1 MKKFKRFAHELAQRF
16 NPKSRQ
22 RSKVIRSFYDTAG
35 IVNFGVASQHDDE
48 FDVIRGFS
56 SSLTH
61 YDSNFGVGSYDGFDL
76 RMVDRTDFVS
86 LPGKKHVQQAWFI
99 MEIHLHVRNMP
110 HFFFVPTGTEGG
122 SYTRLFQSQ
131 PFMQPISDV
140 AQLNRSPQFHGRYQL
155 LARLT
160 KAPDL
165 EHLMTSPVIV
175 GVGERFW
182 PYGVEIEHGR
192 LYIYITDK
200 KLTKSVLEQSLSSA
214 LWLADLLIE
223 THENK

>member
-1 MKKFKRFAHELAQRF
+1 MATLRSTLFRVTRLF
-16 NPKSRQ
+16 NPQTRKRSRTL
-22 RSKVIRSFYDTAG
+22 SSFYDTVG
-35 IVNFGVASQHDDE
+35 LVNFGVASQHDDE

-61 YDSNFGVGSYDGFDL
+61 LDADFAVGSYNGFDI
-76 RMVDRTDFVS
+76 RMVDRTDTVT
-86 LPGKKHVQQAWFI
+86 LPGRKNIQQSWCI

-110 HFFFVPTGTEGG
+110 HFFFIPTGPEGN

-131 PFMQPISDV
+131 PYMQPISDV

-175 GVGERFW
+175 GVGDRFW

-200 KLTKSVLEQSLSSA
+200 KLDKNKLGQTLASA